1 MEETRRLN
9 LRPLVAILAVTLV
22 AAAIWAATAL
32 AAGGS
37 SSGSS
42 GSGSGSATT
51 EGPAAAQIQ
60 EEERDA
66 PAGRDCP
73 EEDSGPG
80 SGEEPSDSTSS
91 DV

>member
-9 LRPLVAILAVTLV
+9 LRPLVGILAVTLV

-42 GSGSGSATT
+42 GSGSATT
-51 EGPAAAQIQ
+51 EGPAAAEIQ